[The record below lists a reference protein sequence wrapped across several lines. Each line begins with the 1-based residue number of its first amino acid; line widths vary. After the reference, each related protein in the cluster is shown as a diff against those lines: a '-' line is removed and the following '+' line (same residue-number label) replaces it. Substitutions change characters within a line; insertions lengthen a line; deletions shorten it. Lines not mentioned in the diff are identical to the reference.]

1 MKFLSGTN
9 TVIEQGVLAYVETIQ
24 QIIHSTGDLTMKI
37 NHLNKILLISGLL
50 SAGGVYAAGLMP
62 GGEEEK
68 GSEAHFQQLDTNQDG
83 RLTQQEVAQNPEIS
97 RAFSDL
103 DENGDGQ
110 LSAEEFSKYPEIKE
124 ESK

>member
-1 MKFLSGTN
+1 
-9 TVIEQGVLAYVETIQ
+9 
-24 QIIHSTGDLTMKI
+24 MKI

-62 GGEEEK
+62 GSEEEK

-97 RAFSDL
+97 KAFSDL